1 VIPIISVIPAQTEKS
16 KQGKG
21 GKKRKK
27 LRNKG
32 VFGGNFEN
40 GAVSDR

>member
-1 VIPIISVIPAQTEKS
+1 VRGKLRRKKE
-16 KQGKG
+16 KG
-21 GKKRKK
+21 GKREKK
-27 LRNKG
+27 VRNKG